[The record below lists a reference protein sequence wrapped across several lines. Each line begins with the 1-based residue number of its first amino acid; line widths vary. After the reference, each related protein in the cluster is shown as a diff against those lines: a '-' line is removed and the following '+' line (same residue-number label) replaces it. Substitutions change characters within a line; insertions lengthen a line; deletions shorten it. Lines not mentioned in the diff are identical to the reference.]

1 MYTPDPGQAPSRP
14 ASGPTKFGPTES
26 VPTESVP
33 TESGPTESVPT
44 ESGPTESGPTA
55 SGPTESGPAESGHRA
70 SPMEPKFDPCDAL
83 DREPDEFDDLDD
95 LDADDF
101 DDLDDLDADDFD
113 DLAALARLRD
123 LLDEDEEDDPADFFA
138 IAPPESSFLAAI
150 CGDDP
155 PLDPLEQLEVIR
167 DEIDRFNPPGTSPVW
182 VRIFGSRDPLHG
194 RINPDWAE
202 MEGGLERLMGWTA
215 PANCLVVGIAAGGQI
230 RQLQRHEL
238 PASGTADPDPD
249 ASIPT
254 SGRAQTVC
262 VLDRQGRWSGRTSFP
277 DGSTLEHAPE
287 AGRLP
292 DALRRCFGLATAPP
306 KVSSSELLQRMWLGK
321 IAAAASGGAVAL
333 SWDQVRRLHPAADA
347 LKAAGAPLSDELID
361 AGIKVAP
368 DAWTWKQIR
377 AQAAEGGWDQAL
389 IPANLADWMDEGMF
403 SRWVLEG
410 TRTAS
415 ELLEA
420 VLPWMAPSAKRRLR
434 RAVC

>member
-1 MYTPDPGQAPSRP
+1 MYTPDPGQAPRRP
-14 ASGPTKFGPTES
+14 ASGRTESDPTQSGPTQS
-26 VPTESVP
+26 SPTPYGS
-33 TESGPTESVPT
+33 TESGRRPSRV
-44 ESGPTESGPTA
+44 
-55 SGPTESGPAESGHRA
+55 
-70 SPMEPKFDPCDAL
+70 EPRFDPCDTL
-83 DREPDEFDDLDD
+83 DCEPDEFDDFDD
-95 LDADDF
+95 FDDVDADDF
-101 DDLDDLDADDFD
+101 DDLD
-113 DLAALARLRD
+113 ALARLRD
-123 LLDEDEEDDPADFFA
+123 LLDEAEEDDPADFFA

-150 CGDDP
+150 RGEDP
-155 PLDPLEQLEVIR
+155 PLSPLEQLEVIR

-215 PANCLVVGIAAGGQI
+215 PANCLVVGIAAGGNI
-230 RQLQRHEL
+230 RRLQPHELQPHEL
-238 PASGTADPDPD
+238 PLPGPANPDPD
-249 ASIPT
+249 DSIPT

-306 KVSSSELLQRMWLGK
+306 HVASSELLHRMWLGK

-333 SWDQVRRLHPAADA
+333 SWDQIRRLHPAVDA
-347 LKAAGAPLSDELID
+347 LKSAGAPLSDELID

-368 DAWTWKQIR
+368 DAWTWEQIR

-389 IPANLADWMDEGMF
+389 VPANLADWMDEGMF
-403 SRWVLEG
+403 SRWVLDG
-410 TRTAS
+410 TKTAR
-415 ELLEA
+415 ELLGA
-420 VLPWMAPSAKRRLR
+420 VLPWLAPSAKRRLR
-434 RAVC
+434 RALG